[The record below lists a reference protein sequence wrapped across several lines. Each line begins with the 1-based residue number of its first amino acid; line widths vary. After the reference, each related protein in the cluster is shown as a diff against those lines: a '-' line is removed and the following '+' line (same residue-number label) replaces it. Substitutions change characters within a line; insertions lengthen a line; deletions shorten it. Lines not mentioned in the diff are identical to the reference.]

1 MFDELVRRWWIVAV
15 RGIVSVAF
23 GVAAF
28 AAPDR
33 TMALLVSLFGLFALA
48 DGLFTMGAGLSVN
61 WLSLFLEGFV
71 GGAIGLLTLFFP
83 STNGFWLVPL
93 IATYAI
99 VTGALEVVGAIRF
112 RRVARGA
119 MVQGDWILG
128 VNGGFS
134 LVFGILFWAASE
146 LAPATFGTGTQI
158 YMVGAFALVSGVL
171 LLAFALNVRGW
182 RAVLGSPVP
191 AA

>member
-1 MFDELVRRWWIVAV
+1 MFDELVRRWWIVAA
-15 RGIVSVAF
+15 RGAVSVAF

-28 AAPDR
+28 LAPDR
-33 TMALLVSLFGLFALA
+33 TMAVLVSLFGLFALA
-48 DGLFTMGAGLSVN
+48 DGVFTMGAGLSVN

-99 VTGALEVVGAIRF
+99 VTGALELIGSRSLL
-112 RRVARGA
+112 RQARGA
-119 MVQGDWILG
+119 MILG
-128 VNGGFS
+128 HRMLAVSGAISLGFG
-134 LVFGILFWAASE
+134 VLFFAGSE
-146 LAPATFGTGTQI
+146 MAPASFGTTMQI
-158 YMVGAFALVSGVL
+158 YMVGGFALVSGLL

-182 RAVLGSPVP
+182 RAALGRPVP
-191 AA
+191 AV